1 MKRSRALVA
10 ACCILILPACQ
21 AFMGML
27 MGAGTGAAVTK
38 TPEGAVA
45 GGAAGFVVGGFNDIK
60 NWITNLWHGLFG
72 GAAAKAP
79 PPSTAASWRG
89 ELWQWLILA
98 VVASLVIKYLWSPT
112 FRASVNQAVRHTIA
126 LFPSRVP
133 PKLPK
138 P

>member
-1 MKRSRALVA
+1 
-10 ACCILILPACQ
+10 
-21 AFMGML
+21 MGL
-27 MGAGTGAAVTK
+27 FVGAGTGAAVTK
-38 TPEGAVA
+38 TPQGAVA
-45 GGAAGFVVGGFNDIK
+45 GGAAGLVVGLSNDIQ
-60 NWITNLWHGLFG
+60 NWVSKLWHSIFG

-79 PPSTAASWRG
+79 HASTSASWRM
-89 ELWQWLILA
+89 EVWQWLILA
-98 VVASLVIKYLWSPT
+98 VVGSLLIKYLWSPT